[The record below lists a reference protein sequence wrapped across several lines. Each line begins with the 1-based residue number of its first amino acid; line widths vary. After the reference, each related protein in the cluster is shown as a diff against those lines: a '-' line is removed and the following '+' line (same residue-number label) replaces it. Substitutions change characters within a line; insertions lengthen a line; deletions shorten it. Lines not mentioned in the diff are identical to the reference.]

1 VLLERTDA
9 LGAERAAQRLA
20 DALSAKFS
28 VLGREASVHASIGI
42 ALTGPHAMS
51 AEELLRNADIA
62 MYKAKSDG
70 NRRWALYE
78 PVLHRRLRHRHELAS
93 ELEGSVERGEIVV
106 NYQPAVSLADGTIHA
121 FEALARWQHP
131 ERGLLL
137 PGDFLGVAEEV
148 GLINEIGSCVIEQA
162 FRCASEWQDAVP
174 EGSNVGLWINL
185 APAEIID
192 EHLIENFELA
202 LARTHLDVH
211 RLTVE
216 ITESSVIR
224 DEHNAL
230 RAMRRLRD
238 LGAQLSIDDFG
249 TCYSSLSRLAEFPIE
264 MLKIPKPFI
273 DLLTSDQ
280 AQASFVD
287 AILRLAGS
295 LGLRA
300 VGEGIEHLA
309 QAQRLQELGCELG
322 QGYYF
327 SPPIA
332 ADEALRLVR
341 AGAAEGHASP
351 LAAAGPNAR
360 LRVVA

>member
-1 VLLERTDA
+1 
-9 LGAERAAQRLA
+9 
-20 DALSAKFS
+20 
-28 VLGREASVHASIGI
+28 
-42 ALTGPHAMS
+42 
-51 AEELLRNADIA
+51 

-106 NYQPAVSLADGTIHA
+106 HYQPAVSLADGTIHA

-162 FRCASEWQDAVP
+162 FRCASEWQDAYP
-174 EGSNVGLWINL
+174 GAGNVGLWINL

-202 LARTHLDVH
+202 LARSHLDVH

-224 DEHNAL
+224 DKHDAL
-230 RAMRRLRD
+230 RAM
-238 LGAQLSIDDFG
+238 
-249 TCYSSLSRLAEFPIE
+249 
-264 MLKIPKPFI
+264 
-273 DLLTSDQ
+273 
-280 AQASFVD
+280 
-287 AILRLAGS
+287 AGS
-295 LGLRA
+295 
-300 VGEGIEHLA
+300 
-309 QAQRLQELGCELG
+309 
-322 QGYYF
+322 
-327 SPPIA
+327 S
-332 ADEALRLVR
+332 
-341 AGAAEGHASP
+341 ASRP
-351 LAAAGPNAR
+351 RAAAWSASSRPTGSSRSRAASRSRRPWTTPAR
-360 LRVVA
+360 WRDRSRSARR

>member
-1 VLLERTDA
+1 
-9 LGAERAAQRLA
+9 
-20 DALSAKFS
+20 
-28 VLGREASVHASIGI
+28 
-42 ALTGPHAMS
+42 MS

-106 NYQPAVSLADGTIHA
+106 HYQPAVSLADGTIHA

-249 TCYSSLSRLAEFPIE
+249 TGYSSLSRLAEFPIE

-341 AGAAEGHASP
+341 AGAAEGIASP
-351 LAAAGPNAR
+351 LASAGPNAR